1 MNNECDVIIIGS
13 GNAAMSAGI
22 AASEKGAKVLIIEK
36 ASEDLAGGN
45 TKYTAGAMRFAYNNS
60 NELLPLVANP
70 EDPRVAISDFGNYSS
85 EKFKKDLL
93 GFNDGEPLTPE
104 QEILV
109 SKSYDTMTWL
119 AEHGIKYDPIFS
131 RQSFEKDGKIIF
143 WGGLTLAAENEGV
156 GLYDME
162 LAAFKKLGG
171 EIRYNIGM
179 SELVLDGARVAG
191 VKCDDSSII
200 YAGATILACGG
211 FESNQEMRVEL
222 LGPEWKN
229 AKVRGTPHNT
239 GDGLQAAWALGA
251 KKYGRFDNCHAT
263 PMDLYMKDYGN
274 LKIPHGERKNYR
286 KISYF

>member
-13 GNAAMSAGI
+13 GNAALSAGI

-211 FESNQEMRVEL
+211 FESNQEMRCL
-222 LGPEWKN
+222 LYTSPSP
-229 AKVRGTPHNT
+229 R
-239 GDGLQAAWALGA
+239 D
-251 KKYGRFDNCHAT
+251 
-263 PMDLYMKDYGN
+263 
-274 LKIPHGERKNYR
+274 
-286 KISYF
+286 S